1 MYWELT
7 FPTGN
12 PKCLSNNTVS
22 IGLPIRRIFGDML
35 QFKLFICINLV
46 LSGLNSTLYSM
57 PYWVHI
63 SNICFMAVT
72 VGARSMTSSAYPM
85 APQKMLPMWQPYP
98 EFWSLH
104 LPMIIYNAAIC
115 EKVDKC
121 ENNSTLNVKINAIC
135 ETITLNVKKIR
146 LSKLIK
152 HVDSKCVKIDAIC
165 ANFILTLFVKI

>member
-12 PKCLSNNTVS
+12 PKMFANKTVS

-63 SNICFMAVT
+63 SNISFMAVT

-85 APQKMLPMWQPYP
+85 APQNMIPMWQPYP
-98 EFWSLH
+98 ELWSLH
-104 LPMIIYNAAIC
+104 
-115 EKVDKC
+115 
-121 ENNSTLNVKINAIC
+121 NNTSMYKRKKHYSALFY
-135 ETITLNVKKIR
+135 TITGSAKFRNIATPHNTKW
-146 LSKLIK
+146 LSGIHNTKQSCYNWTHI
-152 HVDSKCVKIDAIC
+152 SW
-165 ANFILTLFVKI
+165 